1 MAWNKNEG
9 EKNLVNFQTL
19 IKTNLE
25 LENKRKKMKKS
36 KKISAR
42 INAETK
48 HDVRAWIRQF
58 NKRLKNYQWQN

>member
-9 EKNLVNFQTL
+9 DKNLVNFQTL